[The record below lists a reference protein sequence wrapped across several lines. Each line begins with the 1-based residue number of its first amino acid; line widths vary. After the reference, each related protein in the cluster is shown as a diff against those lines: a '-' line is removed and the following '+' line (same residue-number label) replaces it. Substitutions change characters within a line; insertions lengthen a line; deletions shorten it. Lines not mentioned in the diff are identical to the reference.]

1 LKTGR
6 ICDTVPQ
13 KLIEGCGGGMAK
25 FSAAAL
31 IVCGLLIS
39 ASSAMAH
46 HSFAAE
52 YDSNKQVTVK
62 GVVQKVAWVNPHAYV
77 FIDVKDEKGKV
88 TTWAFESL
96 SPNALSRQGW
106 TRNSLKAGETVT
118 VEGFL
123 AKDGKP
129 LADGSIHANSR
140 LITTADG
147 RKVFIGSSADD
158 AATK

>member
-1 LKTGR
+1 
-6 ICDTVPQ
+6 
-13 KLIEGCGGGMAK
+13 MAK

-31 IVCGLLIS
+31 IVLGLLVS

-77 FIDVKDEKGKV
+77 FIDVKDENGKV

-96 SPNALSRQGW
+96 SPNALARQGW
-106 TRNSLKAGETVT
+106 TRNSLKAGEAVT
-118 VEGFL
+118 VDGYL

-147 RKVFIGSSADD
+147 RKVFVGSSADD

>member
-1 LKTGR
+1 MTR
-6 ICDTVPQ
+6 FVTA
-13 KLIEGCGGGMAK
+13 MAAACSLLLMA
-25 FSAAAL
+25 SAAF
-31 IVCGLLIS
+31 
-39 ASSAMAH
+39 AH

-52 YDSNKQVTVK
+52 YDSSKTITVK

-77 FIDVKDEKGKV
+77 FIDVKDENGKV

-96 SPNALSRQGW
+96 SPNALARQGW
-106 TRNSLKAGETVT
+106 TRNSLKTGETVT
-118 VEGFL
+118 VEGYL

-129 LADGSIHANSR
+129 LADGSMHANSR

-147 RKVFIGSSADD
+147 RKVFVGSSADD

>member
-1 LKTGR
+1 
-6 ICDTVPQ
+6 
-13 KLIEGCGGGMAK
+13 MAK

-31 IVCGLLIS
+31 IVFGLLIS
-39 ASSAMAH
+39 GSSAIAH

-77 FIDVKDEKGKV
+77 FIDVKDEKGIV

-96 SPNALSRQGW
+96 SPNALARQGW

-118 VEGFL
+118 VQGYL

-147 RKVFIGSSADD
+147 RKVFVGSSADD